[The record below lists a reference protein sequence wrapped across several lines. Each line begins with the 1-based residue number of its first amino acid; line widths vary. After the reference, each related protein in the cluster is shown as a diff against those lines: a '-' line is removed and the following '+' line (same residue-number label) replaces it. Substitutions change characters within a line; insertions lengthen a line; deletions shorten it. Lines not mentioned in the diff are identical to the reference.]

1 MYKVKK
7 SDFFSPQRSLGGQR
21 GARLTFHWMPFG
33 LVLNFP
39 HILILP
45 SQEIKNGFPS
55 YPSAQRVSWT
65 VQMLPFVCFS
75 VHTKTKT
82 KEHTVS
88 HFAFFF
94 FYLTIYPEY
103 LSVSVNIKLPLFIK
117 NGYMGFYH
125 VEITQV
131 I

>member
-1 MYKVKK
+1 
-7 SDFFSPQRSLGGQR
+7 
-21 GARLTFHWMPFG
+21 
-33 LVLNFP
+33 
-39 HILILP
+39 
-45 SQEIKNGFPS
+45 
-55 YPSAQRVSWT
+55 
-65 VQMLPFVCFS
+65 MLPFVCFS